1 MIESIRESLLEN
13 ILVKDVMTKSV
24 ISVDSSATANDAAK
38 RMEDAKIGSIV
49 VIENSIPVGIITDRD
64 FTIKIVGHAYPIDTP
79 VRRLMSFPLI
89 TIMPDSHCGV
99 AADLMS
105 SMKIKKLPVVDD
117 DQVVGIITVSD
128 LVNHFIMNVKNE
140 PNLL

>member
-1 MIESIRESLLEN
+1 MIESIRKSLLEN

-24 ISVDSSATANDAAK
+24 ISVDSSTTANDAAK

-117 DQVVGIITVSD
+117 DQVVGIITVTD
-128 LVNHFIMNVKNE
+128 LINHFIMNVKNE
-140 PNLL
+140 PNSL

>member
-24 ISVDSSATANDAAK
+24 ISVDSSTTANDAAK

-117 DQVVGIITVSD
+117 DQVVGIITVTD
-128 LVNHFIMNVKNE
+128 LINHFIMNVKNE
-140 PNLL
+140 PNSL